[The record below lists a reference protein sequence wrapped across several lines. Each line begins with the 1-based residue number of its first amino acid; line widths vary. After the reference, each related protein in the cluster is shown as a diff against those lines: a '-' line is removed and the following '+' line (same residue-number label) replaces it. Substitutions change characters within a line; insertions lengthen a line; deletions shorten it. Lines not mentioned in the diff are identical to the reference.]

1 MLYSCVEKYNK
12 RGKFITVHSIS
23 DKGWVVIP
31 ADLRK
36 KYNLKAGS
44 EVRIVDYGGV
54 LAIIPAMQDPIKQ
67 AAKLLKSEKNLTD
80 VLLEEHRH
88 ER

>member
-1 MLYSCVEKYNK
+1 MPA
-12 RGKFITVHSIS
+12 IS
-23 DKGWVVIP
+23 GKGWVVIP

-36 KYNLKAGS
+36 KYGLQPGV

-54 LAIIPAMQDPIKQ
+54 LAIIPALHKPISQ
-67 AAKLLKSEKNLTD
+67 AAGMIKSDKQLTAA
-80 VLLEEHRH
+80 LLEEHRR

>member
-1 MLYSCVEKYNK
+1 M
-12 RGKFITVHSIS
+12 TVHSIS
-23 DKGWVVIP
+23 NKGWVVIP

-36 KYNLKAGS
+36 KYGLQPGV

-54 LAIIPAMQDPIKQ
+54 LAIIPAMREPVKH
-67 AAKLLKSEKNLTD
+67 AAGMLRTERKLTD
-80 VLLEEHRH
+80 VLQEEHHR

>member
-1 MLYSCVEKYNK
+1 M
-12 RGKFITVHSIS
+12 TVHSIS

-36 KYNLKAGS
+36 KYNLKPGS

-67 AAKLLKSEKNLTD
+67 AANLLKSEKNLTD
-80 VLLEEHRH
+80 ALLEEHRH